1 MRITTKPYSSG
12 EKFMGDLPG
21 KIYGKMSEDLNP
33 FKRIL
38 ARIPG
43 FSGYME
49 ATTRRVSD
57 KMLREAIAER
67 YEELWG
73 RVSGLQRE
81 FIRKGE
87 IAYVDDLEAAAVKLR
102 TFADRIRRASYGYK
116 GLFADV
122 KIEEDELA
130 RIYEHDAAMLDMVD
144 EVARAIDHVEASM
157 GTDGLPAAIRNLET
171 VSQQPIELFERRE
184 EMILSTGE

>member
-1 MRITTKPYSSG
+1 
-12 EKFMGDLPG
+12 MGDLPG

-87 IAYVDDLEAAAVKLR
+87 IAYVDDLEAAAVKLG